1 MGTVDP
7 PQVVPQALAPT
18 QIDASVSGS
27 GSASVP
33 GSHARASSN
42 PTSKGAATGSV
53 PNSPQVPRQAPNSQR
68 IGPYILGKTLGV
80 GSTGRVKLG
89 IHMETNA
96 RVAIKIISK
105 ESIDPGATAAKT
117 NEVNKKLEREI
128 TIMKLIQH
136 PHVMQLFDV
145 YETRKELFLVLE
157 HVEGGE
163 LFDYLVK
170 KGRLSEPEAVGFFQQ
185 IITGV
190 EYCHRHLICHRDL
203 KPENLLLDKDRNVKI
218 ADFGMASMQVPSK
231 MLETSCGSP
240 HYASPEIIKGV
251 RYDGAS
257 ADVWSCGVILYA
269 LVTGN
274 LPFDDEN
281 IRRLL
286 NKVKTGMFFI
296 PEHVGAEARDLIKRM
311 LVVDPAKRITVRACS
326 LRQGGVIVVCTCPS
340 LTQSDGTDVCR

>member
-1 MGTVDP
+1 MRHATP
-7 PQVVPQALAPT
+7 LNTTSFIYIHTNLQT
-18 QIDASVSGS
+18 KS
-27 GSASVP
+27 SAVLHPSP
-33 GSHARASSN
+33 LPSHSSKQQQTNTHTTYFGFSLDSHLFFPN
-42 PTSKGAATGSV
+42 P
-53 PNSPQVPRQAPNSQR
+53 
-68 IGPYILGKTLGV
+68 
-80 GSTGRVKLG
+80 GRVKLG
-89 IHMETNA
+89 VHIETSQ

-105 ESIDPGATAAKT
+105 ENLDPDSDLKKSDL
-117 NEVNKKLEREI
+117 NRKLEREI

-136 PHVMQLFDV
+136 PNVMQLYDV
-145 YETRKELFLVLE
+145 YETGKELFLVLE

-170 KGRLSEPEAVGFFQQ
+170 KGRLSETEAVGFFQQ
-185 IITGV
+185 IIMGV
-190 EYCHRHLICHRDL
+190 EFCHRHLICHRDL

-251 RYDGAS
+251 RYDGSS

-296 PEHVGAEARDLIKRM
+296 PEHVGSDARDLIKRM
-311 LVVDPAKRITVRACS
+311 LVVDPAKRITVSTLLC
-326 LRQGGVIVVCTCPS
+326 LRKLYLVNLCHLRLINCVRYCHPYTTGNMF
-340 LTQSDGTDVCR
+340 R